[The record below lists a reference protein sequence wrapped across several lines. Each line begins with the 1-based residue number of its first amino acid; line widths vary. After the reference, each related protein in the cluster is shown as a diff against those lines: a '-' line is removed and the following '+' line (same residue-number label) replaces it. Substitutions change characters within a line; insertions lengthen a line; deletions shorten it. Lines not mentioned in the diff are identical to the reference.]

1 MNVEVRNEAHL
12 DIADGVAFYDRQ
24 GHGVGDHFYHRIFED
39 IDSLSDTAGIHEKHF
54 GYHRKIASRHP
65 FLIYYRMITTGVEV
79 VAVLDG
85 RSRPSDIDAILQ
97 RR

>member
-1 MNVEVRNEAHL
+1 L
-12 DIADGVAFYDRQ
+12 YIAEGVAFYDRQ
-24 GHGVGDHFYHRIFED
+24 DHSVGDYFYHRIFEE
-39 IDSLSDTAGIHEKHF
+39 IDSLSDTAGIHEGHF

-65 FLIYYRMITTGVEV
+65 FLIYSRMVTTGVEV

-85 RSRPSDIDAILQ
+85 RSRPSDIDALLQ